1 MGRYPVCLIISAL
14 TAATLGTVP
23 ACTGPGSNGSSVSA
37 VSSRSAARPAAP
49 EGLKIIPVDPAP
61 LPEDRPIADL
71 TRPDAVAR
79 GRAEPM
85 VIDTRTFP
93 VQRQITGPF
102 RGPDFIKPHRVPDH
116 LKPRIPHAGV
126 ADPVEAPIGTTRPGF
141 VVEPGSITQFSGL
154 DRTGWV
160 PPDPTLAV
168 GPNHVMITVN
178 QSIAWYTKAGALQ
191 FSAALGSPGSPGFF
205 EPVGAGNFTF
215 DPKCFY
221 DHHAGRFVVLA
232 LEVYTNSAYIT
243 IAVSDDDDPNGV
255 WHAYRTDAVVQ
266 VDDTTFWWDYPGFG
280 YDAQGYYVTGNLF
293 GLNQNG
299 WAGAGFRCFD
309 KAPMLTGSPAVFFT
323 LRGAGA
329 ASVQVAQ
336 HFGVNNEAYFVE
348 TESDVA
354 LRIHAISD
362 PVTNPSKQSFRLPV
376 GAFNGPAGAPVQG
389 GGTLSV
395 VDARIMNAQWRDG
408 RLLTAHHVSVG
419 GVTKPRWYDI
429 ALNGWPGSG
438 TPTLTQ
444 AGIADP
450 GAGVSGFFPAIYA
463 NDAGEVGLV
472 FGTSAPDRPVAMVV
486 TGRTAS
492 DPLGTMAEPTDVR
505 TSPTGG
511 SDGRWGDY
519 YDIAIDPTDGE
530 TFWAI
535 GETEEP
541 GIGWDTRIASF
552 RIGEP
557 CPADLAEPFGVLDL
571 ADINLFIIG
580 FQLGL
585 PEVDFA
591 EPFGVFDL
599 ADIAAFL
606 ESFAAGCN

>member
-1 MGRYPVCLIISAL
+1 MNRCALCVVLSMVSLGLLPSCSA
-14 TAATLGTVP
+14 
-23 ACTGPGSNGSSVSA
+23 PGLASSSV
-37 VSSRSAARPAAP
+37 RPSAAAPA
-49 EGLKIIPVDPAP
+49 GLRIVPVDPSP
-61 LPEDRPIADL
+61 LPEDRPIANL
-71 TRPDAVAR
+71 NRPEAVAR
-79 GRAEPM
+79 GTAEPR

-102 RGPDFIKPHRVPDH
+102 RGPDFIKPHLVPDH
-116 LKPRIPHAGV
+116 FKPRIPHADV
-126 ADPVEAPIGTTRPGF
+126 AEPVEAPMGTTRPGF
-141 VVEPGSITQFSGL
+141 VVDPGSITQFSGL

-160 PPDPTLAV
+160 PPDPALAV
-168 GPNHVMITVN
+168 GPNHVLITVN
-178 QSIAWYTKAGALQ
+178 QSIAWYTKAGVLQ

-221 DHHAGRFVVLA
+221 DHDAGRFVVLA
-232 LEVYTNSAYIT
+232 LEVYTDAQTAYIT

-255 WHAYRTDAVVQ
+255 WYAYRTDAVVQ

-280 YDAQGYYVTGNLF
+280 FDAQGYYVTGNLF

-299 WAGAGFRCFD
+299 WAGVGFRCFD

-329 ASVQVAQ
+329 GSVQVAQ
-336 HFGVNNEAYFVE
+336 HFGSNNAAYFVE

-354 LRIHAISD
+354 LRIHAITN

-376 GAFNGPAGAPVQG
+376 GAFSGPAGAPVQG
-389 GGTLSV
+389 GGNLSV
-395 VDARIMNAQWRDG
+395 VDSRIMNAQWRDG
-408 RLLTAHHVSVG
+408 RLLTTHHVSIG

-429 ALNGWPGSG
+429 ALNGWPESG

-450 GAGVSGFFPAIYA
+450 GAGVYGFFPAIYS

-472 FGTSAPDRPVAMVV
+472 FGTSAPDRPVGMVV
-486 TGRTAS
+486 TGRVDT
-492 DPLGTMAEPTDVR
+492 DQPGTMAEPADVR
-505 TSPTGG
+505 ISPVGG

-519 YDIAIDPTDGE
+519 YDIALDPTDGE
-530 TFWAI
+530 TFWVI

-557 CPADLAEPFGVLDL
+557 CLADLAEPFGVLDL

-606 ESFAAGCN
+606 DSFATGCN